1 MKVFLRIFFLLAFLG
16 LFAWTLYFLYSKN
29 EKTPIRYV
37 TEQPF
42 KTSIINKTVATGK
55 VIPRKEIEIKPQ
67 VSGIIDRLYVE
78 PGDVVKSGDLIAR
91 IRIIPNMLNLNNA
104 ENRVR
109 LAELNVKNAQRDYD
123 RNKQLFDEG
132 VISTAS
138 FQSFEISFENAKQEL
153 NAAKDNMEIIKKGA
167 TARSGKTANTLVRS
181 TSSGMILDVPIEE
194 GNSVIEAN
202 TFNEGTSI
210 ATVADMDDMIFEG
223 KVDESEVGKI
233 KTGMTLLMTIGA
245 IEDQKFE
252 AKLAYIAPKG
262 VEENGAIQFEIRAD
276 IELKDSLFVRANYSA
291 NADIV
296 LDRRD
301 SVLAIQEAWLQFD
314 EEKPFVEIE
323 TADQVFEKRPLK
335 TGLSDGINVEI
346 LDGISADVRVKN
358 PNKTEEI
365 E

>member
-1 MKVFLRIFFLLAFLG
+1 MKIFFRIFLLLAFLG
-16 LFAWTLYFLYSKN
+16 VFGWTLYFLYSKN
-29 EKTPIRYV
+29 EKKPTRYV

-42 KTSIINKTVATGK
+42 NATIVKKTVATGK

-67 VSGIIDRLYVE
+67 VSGIIDKLYVE
-78 PGDVVKSGDLIAR
+78 PGDKVKSGDLIAR

-109 LAELNVKNAQRDYD
+109 LAELNLKNAKRDYD
-123 RNKQLFDEG
+123 RNKGLFDEG
-132 VISTAS
+132 VISAAS
-138 FQSFEISFENAKQEL
+138 FQSVEITYENAGQEL
-153 NAAKDNMEIIKKGA
+153 NAAKDNLEIIRKGA
-167 TARSGKTANTLVRS
+167 TARSGKTSNTLVRS
-181 TSSGMILDVPIEE
+181 TSSGMILDVPVEE

-210 ATVADMDDMIFEG
+210 ATVADMEDMIFEG

-233 KTGMTLLMTIGA
+233 RTGMTLLMSIGA

-276 IELKDSLFVRANYSA
+276 MELKDSLFVRANYSA

-296 LDRRD
+296 LDQRD
-301 SVLAIQEAWLQFD
+301 SVLAIQEAWLQFE

-323 TADQVFEKRPLK
+323 TADQVFEKREIK

-346 LDGISADVRVKN
+346 LEGLSLDVKVKN
-358 PNKTEEI
+358 PNKTEEV

>member
-1 MKVFLRIFFLLAFLG
+1 MKIFLRVFFLLAFLG
-16 LFAWTLYFLYSKN
+16 LFGWTLYFLYSKN
-29 EKTPIRYV
+29 QVKPTIYAIET
-37 TEQPF
+37 PF
-42 KTSIINKTVATGK
+42 KATIIKKTVATGK
-55 VIPRKEIEIKPQ
+55 VIPRKEIQIKPQ
-67 VSGIIDRLYVE
+67 VSGIIDKLFVE
-78 PGDVVKSGDLIAR
+78 PGDQVKTGDLIAR

-109 LAELNVKNAQRDYD
+109 LAELTLKNAQRDFD

-132 VISTAS
+132 VISAAA
-138 FQSFEISFENAKQEL
+138 FQSFEISFENSEQEL
-153 NAAKDNMEIIKKGA
+153 QAAKDNLEIIRKGSTTRA
-167 TARSGKTANTLVRS
+167 GKTANTLVRS
-181 TSSGMILDVPIEE
+181 TASGMVLDVPIEA

-233 KTGMTLLMTIGA
+233 HQGMTLLMKVGA

-252 AKLAYIAPKG
+252 AKLAYISPKG

-276 IELKDSLFVRANYSA
+276 MQLKDSIFVRANYSA

-301 SVLAIQEAWLQFD
+301 SVLSIQEAWLQFE
-314 EEKPFVEIE
+314 EEKAFVEIE
-323 TADQVFEKRPLK
+323 TEDQQFEKRFLE

-346 LDGISADVRVKN
+346 KKGLTAMEKIKN
-358 PNKTEEI
+358 PNKTIEE
-365 E
+365 

>member
-1 MKVFLRIFFLLAFLG
+1 MKTFLRIFFLLAFLG
-16 LFAWTLYFLYSKN
+16 VFAWTLYFLYSKN
-29 EKTPIRYV
+29 EKKPIRYV

-42 KTSIINKTVATGK
+42 KATIINKTVATGK

-67 VSGIIDRLYVE
+67 VSGIIDKLYVE
-78 PGDVVKSGDLIAR
+78 PGDRVKAGDLIAR

-109 LAELNVKNAQRDYD
+109 LAELNLKNAKREYD

-132 VISTAS
+132 VISTSS
-138 FQSFEISFENAKQEL
+138 FQSVEISFENAQQEL
-153 NAAKDNMEIIKKGA
+153 NAAKDNLEIIRKGA

-181 TSSGMILDVPIEE
+181 TASGMVLDVPVEE

-210 ATVADMDDMIFEG
+210 AMVADMEDMIFEG
-223 KVDESEVGKI
+223 TVDESEVGKI
-233 KTGMTLLMTIGA
+233 RTGMILLMTIGA

-276 IELKDSLFVRANYSA
+276 MQLKDSVFVRANYSA

-314 EEKPFVEIE
+314 EEKPYVEVE
-323 TADQVFEKRPLK
+323 TGEQLFEKREVK
-335 TGLSDGINVEI
+335 TGLSDGIQIEV
-346 LDGISADVRVKN
+346 LSGLTPDVKIKN
-358 PNKTEEI
+358 PNKTITE
-365 E
+365 